1 MKEKQIYY
9 FDHNATT
16 PIDNEVFKAVVPY
29 YEQLY
34 GNPSSSYYIG
44 RQVRDKIE
52 NVRSSIASYFN
63 MNPEGVMF
71 TSSGSEADNM
81 IIKGIALGNKNLGNH
96 IITTKIEHPAVLNTC
111 KFLENNGFE
120 VTYLDVKENGII
132 DTQELKNAIKDN
144 TILISIMYA
153 NNEIGT
159 IQPIQEIGQIAK
171 EKGIIFHTDAVQ
183 AIGEIRI
190 DVQKL
195 NIDCMSISGH
205 KIYAPKGIGMAY
217 IKPGIKFEP
226 LIHGGSQEFHF
237 RAGTENVIGIIAL
250 GKAIELLDKNIEN
263 NNEKLIDLKSYI
275 LNKIQNNLTDY
286 IINGDIDKRT
296 LNNINLSFKDI
307 DGESLLLALD
317 LDGICVSSGSACHS
331 DSMEPSHVLRA
342 IGVPNDYISG
352 TLRISFGKNTTKKEI
367 DYLIEKIK
375 EKIDFIKGIKNTK
388 TKGVGLCKYLV

>member
-16 PIDNEVFKAVVPY
+16 PIDNEVFKAVIPY

-52 NVRSSIASYFN
+52 NVRSSIANYFN

-81 IIKGIALGNKNLGNH
+81 IIKGIALGNKDKGNH

-111 KFLENNGFE
+111 KFLEKNGFE
-120 VTYLDVKENGII
+120 ITYLDVKEDGII
-132 DTQELKNAIKDN
+132 DTQELKDSIKSN

-159 IQPIQEIGQIAK
+159 IQPIEEVGQIAK

-190 DVQKL
+190 DVKKL

-217 IKPGIKFEP
+217 IRPGIKFEP
-226 LIHGGSQEFHF
+226 LIHGGSQEFHL

-250 GKAIELLDKNIEN
+250 GKAIELLDKDIDN
-263 NNEKLIDLKSYI
+263 NNNKLIELKSYMI
-275 LNKIQNNLTDY
+275 NKIQNNLTDY
-286 IINGDIDKRT
+286 IINGDIDKRI
-296 LNNINLSFKDI
+296 LNNINLSFKNI

-375 EKIDFIKGIKNTK
+375 EKIDFIKGI
-388 TKGVGLCKYLV
+388 

>member
-16 PIDNEVFKAVVPY
+16 PIDNEVFKAVIPY

-34 GNPSSSYYIG
+34 VNPSSSYYIG

-52 NVRSSIASYFN
+52 NVRSSIANYFN

-81 IIKGIALGNKNLGNH
+81 IIKGIALGNKDKGNH

-111 KFLENNGFE
+111 KFLEKNGFE
-120 VTYLDVKENGII
+120 ITYLDVKENGII
-132 DTQELKNAIKDN
+132 DTQELKDSIKNN

-331 DSMEPSHVLRA
+331 DLMEPSHVLRA

-375 EKIDFIKGIKNTK
+375 EKIDFIKGI
-388 TKGVGLCKYLV
+388 

>member
-375 EKIDFIKGIKNTK
+375 EKIDFIKGI
-388 TKGVGLCKYLV
+388 

>member
-120 VTYLDVKENGII
+120 ITYLDVKENGII
-132 DTQELKNAIKDN
+132 DTQELKNSIKDN

-226 LIHGGSQEFHF
+226 LIHGGSQEFHL

-250 GKAIELLDKNIEN
+250 GKAIELLDKDIDN
-263 NNEKLIDLKSYI
+263 NNNKLIELKSYMI
-275 LNKIQNNLTDY
+275 NKIQNNLTDY
-286 IINGDIDKRT
+286 IINGDIDKRI
-296 LNNINLSFKDI
+296 LNNINLSFKNI

-331 DSMEPSHVLRA
+331 DLMEPSHVLRA

-375 EKIDFIKGIKNTK
+375 EKIDFIKGI
-388 TKGVGLCKYLV
+388 

>member
-16 PIDNEVFKAVVPY
+16 PIDNEVFKAVIPY
-29 YEQLY
+29 YEQSY

-52 NVRSSIASYFN
+52 NVRSNIANYFN

-81 IIKGIALGNKNLGNH
+81 IIKGIAIGNKDKGNH

-111 KFLENNGFE
+111 KFLEKNGFE
-120 VTYLDVKENGII
+120 ITYLDVKEDGII
-132 DTQELKNAIKDN
+132 DTQELKDSIKSN

-159 IQPIQEIGQIAK
+159 IQPIQEVGQIAK

-190 DVQKL
+190 DVKKL

-217 IKPGIKFEP
+217 IRPGIKFEP
-226 LIHGGSQEFHF
+226 LIHGGSQEFHL

-250 GKAIELLDKNIEN
+250 GKAIELLDKDIDN
-263 NNEKLIDLKSYI
+263 NNNKLIELKSYMI
-275 LNKIQNNLTDY
+275 NKIQNNLTDY
-286 IINGDIDKRT
+286 IINGDIDKRI
-296 LNNINLSFKDI
+296 LNNINLSFKNI

-331 DSMEPSHVLRA
+331 DLMEPSHVLRA

-375 EKIDFIKGIKNTK
+375 EKIDFIKGI
-388 TKGVGLCKYLV
+388 

>member
-16 PIDNEVFKAVVPY
+16 PIDNEVFKAVIPY

-52 NVRSSIASYFN
+52 NVRSSIANYFN

-81 IIKGIALGNKNLGNH
+81 IIKGIALGNKDKGNH

-111 KFLENNGFE
+111 KFLEKNGFE
-120 VTYLDVKENGII
+120 ITYLDVKENGII
-132 DTQELKNAIKDN
+132 DTQELKDSIKNN

-375 EKIDFIKGIKNTK
+375 EKIDFIKGI
-388 TKGVGLCKYLV
+388 

>member
-52 NVRSSIASYFN
+52 NARSNIANYFN

-81 IIKGIALGNKNLGNH
+81 IIKGIAIGNKDKGNH

-132 DTQELKNAIKDN
+132 DTQELKDSIKNN

-190 DVQKL
+190 DVKKL

-217 IKPGIKFEP
+217 IRPGIKFEP
-226 LIHGGSQEFHF
+226 LIHGGSQEFHL

-250 GKAIELLDKNIEN
+250 GKAIELLDKDMDN
-263 NNEKLIDLKSYI
+263 NNNKLIELKSYMI
-275 LNKIQNNLTDY
+275 NKIQNNLTDY
-286 IINGDIDKRT
+286 IINGDIDKRI
-296 LNNINLSFKDI
+296 LNNINLSFKNI

-331 DSMEPSHVLRA
+331 DLMEPSHVLRA
-342 IGVPNDYISG
+342 INVPENYISG
-352 TLRISFGKNTTKKEI
+352 TLRISFGKNTTRKEI

-375 EKIDFIKGIKNTK
+375 EKIDFIRGI
-388 TKGVGLCKYLV
+388 

>member
-16 PIDNEVFKAVVPY
+16 PIDNEVFKAVIPY

-52 NVRSSIASYFN
+52 NVRSSIANYFN

-81 IIKGIALGNKNLGNH
+81 IIKGIALGNKDKGNH

-111 KFLENNGFE
+111 KFLEKNGFE
-120 VTYLDVKENGII
+120 ITYLDVKEDGII
-132 DTQELKNAIKDN
+132 DTQELKDSIKSN

-159 IQPIQEIGQIAK
+159 IQPIEEVGQIAK

-190 DVQKL
+190 DVKKL

-217 IKPGIKFEP
+217 IRPGIKFEP

-250 GKAIELLDKNIEN
+250 GKAIELLNKDIDN
-263 NNEKLIDLKSYI
+263 NNNKLIELKSYMI
-275 LNKIQNNLTDY
+275 NKIQNNLTDY
-286 IINGDIDKRT
+286 IINGDIDKRI
-296 LNNINLSFKDI
+296 LNNINLSFKNI

-331 DSMEPSHVLRA
+331 DLMEPSHVLRA

-375 EKIDFIKGIKNTK
+375 EKIDFIKGI
-388 TKGVGLCKYLV
+388 

>member
-16 PIDNEVFKAVVPY
+16 PIDNEVFKAVIPY

-52 NVRSSIASYFN
+52 NVRSSIANYFN

-81 IIKGIALGNKNLGNH
+81 IIKGIALGNKDKGNH

-111 KFLENNGFE
+111 KFLEKNGFE
-120 VTYLDVKENGII
+120 ITYLDVKEDGII
-132 DTQELKNAIKDN
+132 DTQELKDSIKSN

-159 IQPIQEIGQIAK
+159 IQPIQEVGQIAK

-190 DVQKL
+190 DVKKL

-217 IKPGIKFEP
+217 IRPGTKFEP
-226 LIHGGSQEFHF
+226 LIHGGSQEFHL

-250 GKAIELLDKNIEN
+250 GKAIELLDKDIDNSN
-263 NNEKLIDLKSYI
+263 NKLIELKSYMI
-275 LNKIQNNLTDY
+275 NKIQNNLTDY
-286 IINGDIDKRT
+286 IINGDIDKRIS
-296 LNNINLSFKDI
+296 NNINLSFKNI

-352 TLRISFGKNTTKKEI
+352 TLRISFGKNTTKKEV

-375 EKIDFIKGIKNTK
+375 EKIDFIKGI
-388 TKGVGLCKYLV
+388 

>member
-226 LIHGGSQEFHF
+226 LIHGGSQEFHL

-375 EKIDFIKGIKNTK
+375 EKIDFIKGI
-388 TKGVGLCKYLV
+388 

>member
-237 RAGTENVIGIIAL
+237 RAGTENVIGTIAL
-250 GKAIELLDKNIEN
+250 GKAIELLDKDIDN
-263 NNEKLIDLKSYI
+263 NNNKLIELKSYMT
-275 LNKIQNNLTDY
+275 NKIQNNLTDY
-286 IINGDIDKRT
+286 IINGDIDKRI
-296 LNNINLSFKDI
+296 LNNINLSFKNI

-331 DSMEPSHVLRA
+331 DLMEPSHVLRA

-375 EKIDFIKGIKNTK
+375 EKIDFIKGI
-388 TKGVGLCKYLV
+388 

>member
-190 DVQKL
+190 DVKKL

-250 GKAIELLDKNIEN
+250 GKAIELLDKNIED

-375 EKIDFIKGIKNTK
+375 EKIDFIKGI
-388 TKGVGLCKYLV
+388 